1 MMHIRRTSTSE
12 IEVVWSDVTSLFLQ
26 RVSEEMW
33 KKRNTRFPSHTPT
46 TKEYYLL
53 RSIFEEHYPSAS
65 ALNTVPTV
73 FSPPPRPM
81 KS

>member
-1 MMHIRRTSTSE
+1 M
-12 IEVVWSDVTSLFLQ
+12 Q

-33 KKRNTRFPSHTPT
+33 KKRSTRFPSHTPT

-65 ALNTVPTV
+65 ALHTVPTV
-73 FSPPPRPM
+73 QPALVPPYRAASYGPM
-81 KS
+81 LVNSNHYVL